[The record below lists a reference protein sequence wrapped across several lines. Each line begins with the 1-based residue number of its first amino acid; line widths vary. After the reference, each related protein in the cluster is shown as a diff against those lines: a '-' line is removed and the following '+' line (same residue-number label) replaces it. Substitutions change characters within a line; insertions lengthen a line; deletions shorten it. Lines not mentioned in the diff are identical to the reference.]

1 MKDFNYPIMNPE
13 SDIPSLLGFTND
25 KIMHYINR
33 QNHNLDHFRNEFS
46 RLRHQN
52 DKLQR
57 MLVKSV
63 LNITYSEPLTFD
75 EITRILRRY
84 ESPKLESSTHSKIP
98 IKYINEV
105 KRHYKGKFKYKYRGK
120 SIKSIGFKRP
130 QSHVTEAFATSFALY
145 KWYLLASQWGAKG
158 LSFDNHFINYER
170 WITWKNTQ

>member
-1 MKDFNYPIMNPE
+1 MKMDIDEWEINIKDAEELQMEITMKDFNYSIMNPE

-33 QNHNLDHFRNEFS
+33 QNRNLDHFKNEFS
-46 RLRHQN
+46 RLRHENHQ
-52 DKLQR
+52 LQK

-63 LNITYSEPLTFD
+63 LNITYSELLTFD

-84 ESPKLESSTHSKIP
+84 ESPKLESSSHSKIP

-105 KRHYKGKFKYKYRGK
+105 KRHYKGKFNYKYRGK

-145 KWYLLASQWGAKG
+145 K
-158 LSFDNHFINYER
+158 
-170 WITWKNTQ
+170 

>member
-75 EITRILRRY
+75 EITSHQSWRVQLIPR
-84 ESPKLESSTHSKIP
+84 SQSSISMRSKDIT
-98 IKYINEV
+98 KANSNIN
-105 KRHYKGKFKYKYRGK
+105 
-120 SIKSIGFKRP
+120 IGV
-130 QSHVTEAFATSFALY
+130 S
-145 KWYLLASQWGAKG
+145 LLNQ
-158 LSFDNHFINYER
+158 
-170 WITWKNTQ
+170 

>member
-33 QNHNLDHFRNEFS
+33 QNHNLDHFKNDVS
-46 RLRHQN
+46 RLRHENHQ
-52 DKLQR
+52 LQK

-63 LNITYSEPLTFD
+63 LNITYSEPLLWFQ
-75 EITRILRRY
+75 INQILKQY
-84 ESPKLESSTHSKIP
+84 KSPNHEMSEFKDIP

-145 KWYLLASQWGAKG
+145 K
-158 LSFDNHFINYER
+158 
-170 WITWKNTQ
+170 